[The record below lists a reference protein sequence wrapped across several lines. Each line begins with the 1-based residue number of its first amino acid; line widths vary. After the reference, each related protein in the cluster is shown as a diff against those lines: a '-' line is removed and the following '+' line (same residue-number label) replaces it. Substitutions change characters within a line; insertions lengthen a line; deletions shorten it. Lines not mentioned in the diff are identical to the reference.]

1 MGAVIILKHVNTV
14 FKAET
19 EFGQRNFN
27 FICIAY
33 TKQLQVTKVLYIEH
47 KNKGQQKNKV
57 L

>member
-1 MGAVIILKHVNTV
+1 MGAVIFLKHVNTV

-19 EFGQRNFN
+19 EFAIQIKLKFRCPN
-27 FICIAY
+27 
-33 TKQLQVTKVLYIEH
+33 TKQLQVTKVLYSEH

>member
-1 MGAVIILKHVNTV
+1 MGAVIFLKHVNTV

-27 FICIAY
+27 FICIAN
-33 TKQLQVTKVLYIEH
+33 TKQLQVTKVLYSEH